1 MKIHL
6 AESSKERGQYQ
17 TLIEERYTATLFSY
31 AYPAVCNQYAPPM
44 WDKLVKLH
52 LTETTAKLN
61 GNFNIKS

>member
-31 AYPAVCNQYAPPM
+31 AYPAVCNQYAPPCGIN
-44 WDKLVKLH
+44 L
-52 LTETTAKLN
+52 
-61 GNFNIKS
+61 